1 MNKLQKAFDKLGV
14 VLETIINDY
23 MLTPTE
29 INKIKKQYKTIQE
42 LINQQSNSTF
52 KECIKEWEEKG
63 YEVWHHNKENVIEFD
78 KYDKSNGHLFFLG
91 KIEIDLDDKEYWSD
105 LCFNLEECQLLTK
118 TLKAL
123 EVEDEKE
130 N

>member
-1 MNKLQKAFDKLGV
+1 MIKTYDEALKTLNDVRKYLDINRADDCVEELDKV
-14 VLETIINDY
+14 ARYFINEKHSQ
-23 MLTPTE
+23 PT
-29 INKIKKQYKTIQE
+29 
-42 LINQQSNSTF
+42 LL
-52 KECIKEWEEKG
+52 ECIKKWEERG

-105 LCFNLEECQLLTK
+105 LYFNLEECHLLTK

-123 EVEDEKE
+123 EEIKDD
-130 N
+130 